1 MKKLA
6 YHHKKKKLLKRKGNS
21 ITPANTNAPI
31 PQTSS
36 ERLKITNQTDQM
48 KTKILI
54 MKLGQLEEEITKVPL
69 SINADLSNYFISIIL
84 ETDQRKNYPS
94 WGYFGEATKISTIFY
109 K

>member
-1 MKKLA
+1 M
-6 YHHKKKKLLKRKGNS
+6 
-21 ITPANTNAPI
+21 
-31 PQTSS
+31 
-36 ERLKITNQTDQM
+36 E
-48 KTKILI
+48 
-54 MKLGQLEEEITKVPL
+54 LGQLEEEITKVSL